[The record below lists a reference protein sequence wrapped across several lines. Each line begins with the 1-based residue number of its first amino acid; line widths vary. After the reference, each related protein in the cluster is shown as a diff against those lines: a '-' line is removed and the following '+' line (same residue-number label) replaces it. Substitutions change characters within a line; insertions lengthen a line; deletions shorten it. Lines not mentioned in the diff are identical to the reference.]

1 MYILYLVQIDPRQK
15 HEPRITIRTSN
26 TRAGIPNI
34 DIVFPNGH
42 EDTMVLHRHY
52 DSPQAR
58 MDGKLHCN
66 FFGHLKNDRE
76 ACVAV
81 TGCQGQEDM
90 EFTINSK
97 HSTHTNLY
105 ILEKTGKL
113 RSIESPLKVYSNY
126 SIYKNQDYTLVL
138 GRSFSFEWGKELS
151 FN

>member
-1 MYILYLVQIDPRQK
+1 MYLVQIDPRQK

-34 DIVFPNGH
+34 DILFPNGH

-66 FFGHLKNDRE
+66 FFGSLKNDRE

-81 TGCQGQEDM
+81 TGCHGLEDM

-97 HSTHTNLY
+97 HSTYTNMY
-105 ILEKTGKL
+105 ILEKNGKL
-113 RSIESPLKVYSNY
+113 RSIESPLKVH
-126 SIYKNQDYTLVL
+126 SIKHT
-138 GRSFSFEWGKELS
+138 F
-151 FN
+151 